1 MEEKK
6 AATQTLIESIG
17 KKKAFADEAVEASRA
32 DEGAAAALQVT
43 IGLLVCNAGS
53 TRRYRLLMC

>member
-6 AATQTLIESIG
+6 AATQALIESIG

-32 DEGAAAALQVT
+32 NEGAAAALQVHVAM
-43 IGLLVCNAGS
+43 LVCSSDS
-53 TRRYRLLMC
+53 TQLCQS